1 MKAQDLRIGNKIIFA
16 GNETDCEIWDINTL
30 FKMEAM
36 KADSSI
42 YEPIELTEEWLIRF
56 GFYRRGDD
64 FFVKINKSWF
74 FRVFEFKQTFCFELS
89 NWKIIELPYVHLL
102 QNLFFAVTKKELCM
116 QKKQCK
122 L

>member
-1 MKAQDLRIGNKIIFA
+1 MKAQELRIGNKIIFA
-16 GNETDCEIWDINTL
+16 SNETDCEIWDINTL